1 MPRLRSFAPR
11 EPDLPAELAGRLA
24 CDPEHRVR
32 RAVAGHRNL
41 PLPALLRL
49 LADSSARVAEAAGA
63 SPYLPVEHMERLLT
77 RAGV

>member
-1 MPRLRSFAPR
+1 M
-11 EPDLPAELAGRLA
+11 A

-32 RAVAGHRNL
+32 LAVAGHRNL
-41 PLPALLRL
+41 PLPVLLRL